1 MSDYCVVVVDSAR
14 ARFFTLEAAEVPE
27 LESGPNLVE
36 CNDLVNPEAALSGR
50 ETWTESKSGRNT
62 ARGGGSA
69 HGYDDHRDG
78 HGEEVSRRFARRI
91 AEATESLARRN
102 GVKYLVLVAA
112 NRMLGFLRECI
123 TLPSGKK
130 IEVREVAKDLARLS
144 PREIH
149 RNLNSHGAL
158 PARAFSQTAR

>member
-36 CNDLVNPEAALSGR
+36 RRDLVNPEAALPGR
-50 ETWTESKSGRNT
+50 ETWTETRSGRNT
-62 ARGGGSA
+62 ARGGGPA
-69 HGYDDHRDG
+69 HGYDDHRDS
-78 HGEEVSRRFARRI
+78 HDEEVNRRFARRI
-91 AEATESLARRN
+91 AEATADLARRN

-112 NRMLGFLRECI
+112 NRMLGFLRETL
-123 TLPSGKK
+123 TLPAGRK
-130 IEVREVAKDLARLS
+130 IEVREVAKDLARLN
-144 PREIH
+144 PLEIH

-158 PARAFSQTAR
+158 PARGNRAAVL